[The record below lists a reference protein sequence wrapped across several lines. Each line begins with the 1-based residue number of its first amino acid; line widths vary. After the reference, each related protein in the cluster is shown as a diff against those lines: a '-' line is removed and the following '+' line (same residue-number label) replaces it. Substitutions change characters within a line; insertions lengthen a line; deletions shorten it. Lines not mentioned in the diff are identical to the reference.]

1 MQEKQGDAEER
12 CEERSGMV
20 EGGEE
25 VICEVVDLYY
35 GIEVP
40 QVLPSSARGF
50 WSWASTT
57 AAAEADAAAAAAKPM
72 TKKRVL
78 LNGVN
83 CRICAG
89 DMVAVIVSLRV
100 CAISLP
106 SIVPS
111 FFSAINTQSGAS
123 EQWSLDPP
131 TFADLSGGGCFA
143 GLFWTASVWLGTRN
157 KVSKPR
163 RTAVLF
169 RFLDSFLSSVK
180 LQPCHSLRSHL
191 VPKVPNLSYSCSKTR
206 DTLCRTR
213 ENSVGMHFPI
223 LQSIGWANVN
233 VHRGGTSYS

>member
-1 MQEKQGDAEER
+1 MLTGSSSGSEDAPPSPPNDTQARAASPPEGQEPSGQQQEEKAMQEKQGDAEER

-57 AAAEADAAAAAAKPM
+57 AAAEADAAAAASKPM

-111 FFSAINTQSGAS
+111 FFSAIDTQSGAS
-123 EQWSLDPP
+123 E
-131 TFADLSGGGCFA
+131 
-143 GLFWTASVWLGTRN
+143 
-157 KVSKPR
+157 
-163 RTAVLF
+163 AV
-169 RFLDSFLSSVK
+169 
-180 LQPCHSLRSHL
+180 
-191 VPKVPNLSYSCSKTR
+191 
-206 DTLCRTR
+206 
-213 ENSVGMHFPI
+213 
-223 LQSIGWANVN
+223 
-233 VHRGGTSYS
+233 